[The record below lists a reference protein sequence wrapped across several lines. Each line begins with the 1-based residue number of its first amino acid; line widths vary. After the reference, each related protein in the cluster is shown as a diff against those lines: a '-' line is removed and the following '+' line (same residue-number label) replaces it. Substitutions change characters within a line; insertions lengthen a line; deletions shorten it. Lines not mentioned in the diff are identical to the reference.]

1 MFHGVLIIWMFTAC
15 IRCNMHAVKS
25 QSNNVLLA
33 TGVTPHISNLVKRI
47 AEKEELYVSEWIGC

>member
-1 MFHGVLIIWMFTAC
+1 
-15 IRCNMHAVKS
+15 MHAVKS

-33 TGVTPHISNLVKRI
+33 TGVTPHISNLVKMI